1 MENVNQPV
9 MDNEISVADFASIF
23 DEGGVFADETP
34 VEKESNELEGLTF
47 KDDYGNELETD
58 DLYQVDALDDESMPI
73 DDLIEQTTQL
83 GNVVNIGGT
92 TYQREEVEKAVAM
105 HNDVQT
111 LAENLNSHMQELED
125 YEHNM
130 SELYAV
136 SRGQVD
142 EYISYYESILNNER
156 VSPQDRIEAHKE
168 LQNYKG
174 QLAQMEMQYKKTFEA
189 NQAAK
194 QRAEKLKGQ
203 AVANQL
209 KATGWKQKDFEML
222 GNYMS
227 ANNLVIPFAQA
238 NDALFIAL
246 LKAAMFDEKESKIK
260 DELHNTTQRALAG
273 KPARASKN
281 ITPEAERRNARAK
294 ALAEAG
300 DLSPEQMFNF
310 IKD

>member
-9 MDNEISVADFASIF
+9 MDNEMSVEDFASIF
-23 DEGGVFADETP
+23 DNGGVFADEVP
-34 VEKESNELEGLTF
+34 AEKTENELEGLTF
-47 KDDYGNELETD
+47 KDDYGNELQTD
-58 DLYQVDALDDESMPI
+58 DLYQVDALDDESLPI

-83 GNVVNIGGT
+83 GSVVNIGGVQ
-92 TYQREEVEKAVAM
+92 YQREEVEKAVAM

-111 LAENLNSHMQELED
+111 LADNLNSHMEELED

-130 SELYAV
+130 NELYSV
-136 SRGQVD
+136 SRGQID
-142 EYISYYESILNNER
+142 EYISYYESIVNNER
-156 VSPQDRIEAHKE
+156 VLPQERVDALKE

-194 QRAEKLKGQ
+194 ERAEKLKGQ

-209 KATGWKQKDFEML
+209 KAKGWKQKDFEML

-227 ANNLVIPFAQA
+227 TNNLTIPFAQA

-246 LKAAMFDEKESKIK
+246 RKAAMFDEKENKAK
-260 DELHNTTQRALAG
+260 DEISNTVGRAIAG

-281 ITPEAERRNARAK
+281 ITPEAERRNARAR

-300 DLSPEQMFNF
+300 ELNKDDMWKF

>member
-1 MENVNQPV
+1 
-9 MDNEISVADFASIF
+9 VADFASIF

-105 HNDVQT
+105 HSKIEMFASEVD
-111 LAENLNSHMQELED
+111 AHFAELED

-130 SELYAV
+130 NELYSIA
-136 SRGQVD
+136 RD
-142 EYISYYESILNNER
+142 EANEYINYYQAILDNPKMTEDKRVEAYNE
-156 VSPQDRIEAHKE
+156 VKKYE
-168 LQNYKG
+168 G
-174 QLAQMEMQYKKTFEA
+174 QLAQLKLQYSKVQEA

-194 QRAEKLKGQ
+194 ERAEKLKGR

-209 KATGWKQKDFEML
+209 IAKGWKQKDFEML
-222 GNYMS
+222 SGYLS
-227 ANNLVIPFAQA
+227 ANNLSIPFGQA
-238 NDALFIAL
+238 NDALFIAIR
-246 LKAAMFDEKESKIK
+246 KAAMFDEKESKAK
-260 DELHNTTQRALAG
+260 DELSNTVGRAIAG

>member
-73 DDLIEQTTQL
+73 DNLIEQATQL
-83 GNVVNIGGT
+83 GNVVNIGGVQ
-92 TYQREEVEKAVAM
+92 YQKEDVEKAVEM
-105 HNDVQT
+105 HSKIEMFASEVD
-111 LAENLNSHMQELED
+111 AHFAELED

-130 SELYAV
+130 NELYSI
-136 SRGQVD
+136 SRGQID
-142 EYISYYESILNNER
+142 EYIIYYENILNNER
-156 VSPQDRIEAHKE
+156 ISPQDRVDAHKQ
-168 LQNYKG
+168 LQDYKG
-174 QLAQMEMQYKKTFEA
+174 QLAQMEMQYKKTFA
-189 NQAAK
+189 QNQAAK
-194 QRAEKLKGQ
+194 ERAEKLKGR

-209 KATGWKQKDFEML
+209 IAKGWKQKDFEML
-222 GNYMS
+222 SGYLS
-227 ANNLVIPFAQA
+227 ANNLSIPFGQA
-238 NDALFIAL
+238 NDALFIAIR
-246 LKAAMFDEKESKIK
+246 KAAMFDEKESKAK
-260 DELHNTTQRALAG
+260 DELSNTVGRAIAG

>member
-23 DEGGVFADETP
+23 DEGGVFADEAP

-58 DLYQVDALDDESMPI
+58 DLYQVDAIDDDSLPI
-73 DDLIEQTTQL
+73 DDLIEQTSQL
-83 GNVVNIGGT
+83 GNIVSIGGVQ
-92 TYQREEVEKAVAM
+92 YQKEEVEKAVSM
-105 HNDVQT
+105 HSKIEMFASEVD
-111 LAENLNSHMQELED
+111 AHFAELED

-130 SELYAV
+130 NELYSV

-142 EYISYYESILNNER
+142 EYISYYENIMNNER
-156 VSPQDRIEAHKE
+156 VSPQERVEALKE

-194 QRAEKLKGQ
+194 ERAEALKGK

-209 KATGWKQKDFEML
+209 MSKGWKQKDFETL
-222 GNYMS
+222 GKFMS
-227 ANNLVIPFAQA
+227 SNNIVIPFGQA

-246 LKAAMFDEKESKIK
+246 RKAAMFDEKESKAK
-260 DELHNTTQRALAG
+260 DELSNTVGRAIAG

-300 DLSPEQMFNF
+300 DLSPEQMFSF

>member
-23 DEGGVFADETP
+23 DNGGVFSDEAP
-34 VEKESNELEGLTF
+34 VEKVENEIEGLTF
-47 KDDYGNELETD
+47 KDDYGNELQTD
-58 DLYQVDALDDESMPI
+58 DLYQVDALDDDSMPI
-73 DDLIEQTTQL
+73 DDLIEQTSQL
-83 GNVVNIGGT
+83 GNVVSIGGVQ
-92 TYQREEVEKAVAM
+92 YHKEEVEKAVAM
-105 HNDVQT
+105 HNDALI
-111 LAENLNSHMQELED
+111 LADNLNSHKEELDDLE
-125 YEHNM
+125 YNM
-130 SELYAV
+130 NELYSV
-136 SRGQVD
+136 SRGQID
-142 EYISYYESILNNER
+142 EYISYYEGILNNER
-156 VSPQDRIEAHKE
+156 ISPQDRIEAHKE

-209 KATGWKQKDFEML
+209 KAKGWKQKDFEML

-227 ANNLVIPFAQA
+227 TNNLTIPFAQA
-238 NDALFIAL
+238 NDSLFMAL
-246 LKAAMFDEKESKIK
+246 LKAAMFDEKESKIQ

-300 DLSPEQMFNF
+300 ELNKDDMWNY

>member
-105 HNDVQT
+105 HSKIEMFASEVD
-111 LAENLNSHMQELED
+111 AHFAELED

-130 SELYAV
+130 NELYSI

-142 EYISYYESILNNER
+142 EYISYYENIMNNER
-156 VSPQDRIEAHKE
+156 ITPQERVDALKE

-174 QLAQMEMQYKKTFEA
+174 QLAQMEMQYKKTFA
-189 NQAAK
+189 QNQAAK
-194 QRAEKLKGQ
+194 ERAEKLKGR

-209 KATGWKQKDFEML
+209 IAKGWKQKDFEVL
-222 GNYMS
+222 SGYLS
-227 ANNLVIPFAQA
+227 ANNLSIPLGQA
-238 NDALFIAL
+238 NDALFIAIR
-246 LKAAMFDEKESKIK
+246 KAAMFDEKESKIK